1 MFTERATGARQSDK
15 QSQYVRYLI
24 EFSARPK
31 HEWVLLMSAFYT
43 RRCFS
48 LERFIALLQ
57 DMRIVKGTTG
67 IQM

>member
-43 RRCFS
+43 GGNEDRGDKKLFQHPVNGSR
-48 LERFIALLQ
+48 
-57 DMRIVKGTTG
+57 
-67 IQM
+67 